1 MKTGFYW
8 YRYRQIAQQN
18 RLKNVET
25 DWGRGTDHWRHCE
38 SLRRKKPSINDVGPT
53 GYLYGWKQNKT
64 KPKKPVTR

>member
-25 DWGRGTDHWRHCE
+25 DWGGRDR
-38 SLRRKKPSINDVGPT
+38 SLKALRITKEKKT
-53 GYLYGWKQNKT
+53 FNK
-64 KPKKPVTR
+64 